1 MEMKHEDGR
10 FYFEDNDKMIGEITY
25 STVKDGVVSI
35 DHTYVD
41 DNYRGQGLAGKL
53 LNAMLDFSDLKGLK
67 VVPVCEYAKAAFEKK
82 PEIGFLLA
90 DNYQELLKGE
100 N

>member
-10 FYFEDNDKMIGEITY
+10 FYFEDNDNMIGEITY
-25 STVKDGVVSI
+25 SAVKDGGVSRE
-35 DHTYVD
+35 HTYVD
-41 DNYRGQGLAGKL
+41 DDYRGQGLAGKL

-82 PEIGFLLA
+82 PEIRFLLA